1 MTMIK
6 KTIAVC
12 QMATVLGWTMT
23 AVRESPGI
31 SSHSLNVGNA
41 KAKKVEHSPLI
52 KKVSDST

>member
-1 MTMIK
+1 MIK